1 MYKKEQ
7 YITPLCEIIAIS
19 HERSLMLTLSVFD
32 EETEIVG
39 AKEENDW
46 DWNQEEG
53 IFGIDTPKSNDVWA
67 NDNSEDQMK

>member
-1 MYKKEQ
+1 MKKEQ

-39 AKEENDW
+39 AKEENEW

-53 IFGIDTPKSNDVWA
+53 IFGIDKQKGNDVWS
-67 NDNSEDQMK
+67 DFGSETK